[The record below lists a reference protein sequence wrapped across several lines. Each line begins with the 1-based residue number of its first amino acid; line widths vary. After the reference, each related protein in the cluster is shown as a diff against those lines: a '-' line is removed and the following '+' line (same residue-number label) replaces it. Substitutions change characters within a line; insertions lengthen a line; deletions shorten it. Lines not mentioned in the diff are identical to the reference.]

1 MSSALKRS
9 AAAGMAV
16 AVLLLAGCS
25 QSIQPT
31 VNSASQPAKTPAS
44 PPQPVTAKTAFW
56 PMHTSA
62 RSWATDLVTL
72 RLVSKDVPGFKS
84 ENGKA
89 AMWEATFASPTL
101 HQYRVYSYAIAN
113 VPPDIH
119 RGVVAGLQ
127 QPWTGESR
135 DAMPIDLSFFNIDS
149 DAAYEAAAVNAAA
162 WIKKNP
168 EKQLT
173 SFALGDTYRF
183 QTPVWFLMWGDKKS
197 GYLAFVDATSG
208 KVLTKK

>member
-1 MSSALKRS
+1 MNSAFKRS
-9 AAAGMAV
+9 ASAAMAV
-16 AVLLLAGCS
+16 AVVLLAGCS
-25 QSIQPT
+25 QSTQPS
-31 VNSASQPAKTPAS
+31 VKAESQPAKAPAS
-44 PPQPVTAKTAFW
+44 PPEPVTAKTAFW

-62 RSWATDLVTL
+62 RSWAADLVTL
-72 RLVSKDVPGFKS
+72 RLVSKDVPGFKN

-101 HQYRVYSYAIAN
+101 HEYRVYTYAVAN

-127 QPWTGESR
+127 QSWGGETR

-162 WIKKNP
+162 WLKKNP
-168 EKQLT
+168 DKQLS
-173 SFALGDTYRF
+173 SFALGDTYKF
-183 QTPVWFLMWGDKKS
+183 QTPVWLLMWGDKKA

-208 KVLTKK
+208 KVLGKK